1 MSEKTWDVLDRETG
15 DVISPGLSAGPSEWP
30 SGAALRSYEVA
41 YCRETGEVVY
51 R

>member
-1 MSEKTWDVLDRETG
+1 MKTWDVLDRETG
-15 DVISPGLSAGPSEWP
+15 RLVRRLPLVLNDGWTPVTLAD
-30 SGAALRSYEVA
+30 EVA

>member
-1 MSEKTWDVLDRETG
+1 MKTWDVLDRETG
-15 DVISPGLSAGPSEWP
+15 AWRWTWVRSTRPRL
-30 SGAALRSYEVA
+30 ALDEVA

>member
-1 MSEKTWDVLDRETG
+1 MTTWDVLDRETG
-15 DVISPGLSAGPSEWP
+15 KWRATFIRWRCPRI
-30 SGAALRSYEVA
+30 ALDEVA